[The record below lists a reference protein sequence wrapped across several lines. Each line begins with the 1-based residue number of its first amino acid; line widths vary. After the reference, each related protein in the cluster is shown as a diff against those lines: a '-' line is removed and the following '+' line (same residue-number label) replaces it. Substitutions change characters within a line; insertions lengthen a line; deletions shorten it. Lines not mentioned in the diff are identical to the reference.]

1 MNDVFLGAI
10 AAGVLVMAIIQVA
23 ALIYAA
29 RIARRVDRLTTQIE
43 QEIGP
48 LFADLRAMTADAA
61 RAVSVAAAQVDRA
74 ERLLTDVGGRV
85 EQAFAVLQ
93 SSVLAPLR
101 DGAALLAGLR
111 ALFTVVRDMASGR
124 ARAKTVDEDDGLF
137 IG

>member
-23 ALIYAA
+23 ALIYTA

-43 QEIGP
+43 PDIGP
-48 LFADLRAMTADAA
+48 LVADLRAMTADAA
-61 RAVSVAAAQVDRA
+61 RVVSVAAAQVDHA

-111 ALFTVVRDMASGR
+111 AQFAVVRDMASGR
-124 ARAKTVDEDDGLF
+124 GRAKPVDEDDGLF